1 MVFTGFL
8 ISQSLLVLAATANL
22 SHTAAMS
29 PIKSL
34 LSDLGAGLALRWRH
48 FRLGREGAVGK
59 CQERQFRALLHNL
72 AATDFGRS
80 HHLTPTMS
88 WQQFQGAVAPGN
100 EALDPDEC
108 TRMASGLLA
117 ATRWPH
123 PGRAFVPS
131 RTTTAQSPRFLP
143 VTPDFERHLQRTWR
157 EALLMLSNRET
168 TAACLRAPIGA
179 FDSGNHLSPGVESLP
194 VLLQRLSRSAE
205 SPGAPCLA
213 ILDEAE
219 HLDQAV
225 RADNPLRWLVPLA
238 PVYKVD
244 LARLARRFG
253 TGCII
258 HEVAAT
264 PAGIYA
270 VQDRP
275 RATEGLRLLVDAGLF
290 LEFLPLA
297 EYLAGEISRLGPR
310 TLRLDQLPV
319 DTDAVLFLTGP
330 SGSCRFDT
338 GEVVRLISASPPRA
352 QRMGRTETVL
362 PLAGEPLTERVL
374 ADALE
379 CVCTR
384 QGWDIVHLHVAP
396 HGHAS
401 LTGQT
406 RGAHEWWIELRPGS
420 RQTPTGQMLAEMIDA
435 ELKRLH
441 PGYAR
446 QRTAGRIQEPIVRLV
461 IPGVFDAWR
470 ERAVH
475 EATPATLPVSL
486 PTRRIAN
493 VLASFTRFHD
503 A

>member
-1 MVFTGFL
+1 
-8 ISQSLLVLAATANL
+8 
-22 SHTAAMS
+22 MS
-29 PIKSL
+29 PIQSL

-59 CQERQFRALLHNL
+59 SQERQFRALLQNL
-72 AATDFGRS
+72 AGTDFGRS
-80 HHLTPTMS
+80 RHLTPAMG
-88 WQQFQGAVAPGN
+88 WQQFQAAMPLGN
-100 EALDPDEC
+100 EALDPDERA
-108 TRMASGLLA
+108 RMASGMLPA
-117 ATRWPH
+117 SRWPYS
-123 PGRAFVPS
+123 GRAFVPS
-131 RTTTAQSPRFLP
+131 RASAGQGSRFLP
-143 VTPDFERHLQRTWR
+143 VTPEFERHLQRTWR
-157 EALLMLSNRET
+157 EALMMLSNRET
-168 TAACLRAPIGA
+168 TATCLRAPIGA
-179 FDSGNHLSPGVESLP
+179 FDSGNHRPGVESLP
-194 VLLQRLSRSAE
+194 VVLQRLSRASE
-205 SPGAPCLA
+205 TPGAPCLA

-238 PVYKVD
+238 PVYRVD

-253 TGCII
+253 TGCVI

-264 PAGIYA
+264 PAGIFA

-275 RATEGLRLLVDAGLF
+275 RAAEGLRLLVDAGLF
-290 LEFLPLA
+290 LEFLPLP
-297 EYLAGEISRLGPR
+297 EYLAGDISRLGTR

-330 SGSCRFDT
+330 SGACRYDT
-338 GEVVRLISASPPRA
+338 GEVVRLISASPPRV
-352 QRMGRTETVL
+352 QRMGRAETVL

-401 LTGQT
+401 LTGQC

-420 RQTPTGQMLAEMIDA
+420 RQTPTGPMIAEMIDT

-446 QRTAGRIQEPIVRLV
+446 QRSAGRIQEPLVRLV

-475 EATPATLPVSL
+475 DATPATLPVSL
-486 PTRRIAN
+486 PTRRIAD